1 MSLCNKPYPPCHMP
15 LPPEMEAGYMIM
27 QSKSEEMSNG
37 IASEEFTRFKLWL
50 QISVLLGKNA
60 TDMNNTQS
68 SHAHGKKYGLALK
81 LTSLV

>member
-1 MSLCNKPYPPCHMP
+1 
-15 LPPEMEAGYMIM
+15 M

-37 IASEEFTRFKLWL
+37 IASEGFMRFKLWF
-50 QISVLLGKNA
+50 QISVVLGKNA

-68 SHAHGKKYGLALK
+68 SHAHSNKYGLALK